1 MLGAVLRFFGGG
13 VLQDLV
19 GQVSRAYEMKLRA
32 ENDADRIAAELDIQR
47 LENAIAM
54 AQVASAD
61 RWSATSLG
69 RYLIVIPFGLWYA
82 AVMADSIF
90 SFEWDVL
97 ALPDRIMT
105 LSEWLFPAVIV
116 GDVGKFI
123 FRRR

>member
-54 AQVASAD
+54 AQIASAD

-69 RYLIVIPFGLWYA
+69 RYLIVIPFGLWYTA
-82 AVMADSIF
+82 IMADSIF
-90 SFEWDVL
+90 AFEWDVL
-97 ALPDRIMT
+97 ALPDRVMA